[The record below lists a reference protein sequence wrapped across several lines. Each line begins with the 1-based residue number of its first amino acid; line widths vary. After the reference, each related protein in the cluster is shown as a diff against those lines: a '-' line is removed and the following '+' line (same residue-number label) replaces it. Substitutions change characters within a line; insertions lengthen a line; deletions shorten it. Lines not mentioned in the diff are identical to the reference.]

1 MAKRRETKSDVPR
14 RVYKSTL
21 ERINKHLEVRQ
32 RPVKAGVRKSVKGD
46 FNEFLILLV
55 DTYEHL
61 LNAKAYYA
69 TTLHEDVS
77 EARGEAILISRKS
90 KEPVKWPKAVIV
102 LGDDEMGL

>member
-1 MAKRRETKSDVPR
+1 MSKRRNTKSDVPR
-14 RVYKSTL
+14 RIYKDTID
-21 ERINKHLEVRQ
+21 RIDKHLHKRM
-32 RPVKAGVRKSVKGD
+32 RPVKAGVRKEVKGD

-77 EARGEAILISRKS
+77 EARGEAILMSKKS
-90 KEPVKWPKAVIV
+90 KSPVRWPQAVIV
-102 LGDDEMGL
+102 LGEDEL